1 MRCSFIVSSL
11 FKLQHSPSINSL
23 LMHLCKCTSEPFE
36 INTNSQNEQSFNEIN
51 MKDDVILLNLKEDV
65 EFKSKDV
72 IRLSGFF

>member
-1 MRCSFIVSSL
+1 
-11 FKLQHSPSINSL
+11 
-23 LMHLCKCTSEPFE
+23 MHLCKCTSEPFE